1 MSALYVVLK
10 LTSGEQVMAVLKEED
25 EHHIIVENP
34 MVMKVT
40 QDFAQGKEH
49 VTAHPICA
57 FTDDTDFVLA
67 KRNVLFIKKLHHLFI
82 GHYER
87 IVAEANE
94 TTMFH
99 PQGNREEDLVWE
111 DEVVEE
117 KEEEIDWNEKLKGF
131 VKGNDTIN

>member
-1 MSALYVVLK
+1 MSELYVVLK

-34 MVMKVT
+34 MVMKT
-40 QDFAQGKEH
+40 IQDFAEGKEH
-49 VTAHPICA
+49 ITAHPMCA

-87 IVAEANE
+87 IVAEANDA
-94 TTMFH
+94 TIFQPH
-99 PQGNREEDLVWE
+99 NREEDLVWE

-117 KEEEIDWNEKLKGF
+117 KEEEIDWNEKLKSF